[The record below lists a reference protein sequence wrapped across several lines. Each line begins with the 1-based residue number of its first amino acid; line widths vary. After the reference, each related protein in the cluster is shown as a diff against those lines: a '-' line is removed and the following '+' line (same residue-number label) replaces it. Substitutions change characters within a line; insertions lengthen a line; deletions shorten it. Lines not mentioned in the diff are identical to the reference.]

1 MDAGDVDVLSRHS
14 VPRYRLSV
22 AEYRRLGEAGILG
35 EDDRVE
41 LLEGQL
47 VAMSPIG
54 PRHALVVDELMNLLM
69 TAVAGRAW
77 VRVQNPV
84 TLDGA
89 TEPQPDI
96 ALVRRPWTGYPG
108 AHPGP
113 ADIFLL
119 VEVADASLETDTG
132 AKLELYARAGIGEY
146 WVVDLV
152 NNYVRVHRQ
161 PAGGTYTSITRVDP
175 SEFLPVAAL
184 PGVEIPASPLFF

>member
-1 MDAGDVDVLSRHS
+1 MDTGDVGVLSRHP
-14 VPRYRLSV
+14 VPRNRLSV

-54 PRHALVVDELMNLLM
+54 SRHALAVDMLMNLLIP
-69 TAVAGRAW
+69 AVAGQASA
-77 VRVQNPV
+77 RVQNPV

-96 ALVRRPWTGYPG
+96 AVVRRAWAGYPG

-132 AKLELYARAGIGEY
+132 AKLELYAWAGIGEY

-152 NNYVRVHRQ
+152 NDCVRVHRQ
-161 PAGGTYTSITRVDP
+161 PAGGTYTTIAKVEP
-175 SEFLPVAAL
+175 SEILDVAAL
-184 PGVEIPASPLFF
+184 PGVAIPASALFF